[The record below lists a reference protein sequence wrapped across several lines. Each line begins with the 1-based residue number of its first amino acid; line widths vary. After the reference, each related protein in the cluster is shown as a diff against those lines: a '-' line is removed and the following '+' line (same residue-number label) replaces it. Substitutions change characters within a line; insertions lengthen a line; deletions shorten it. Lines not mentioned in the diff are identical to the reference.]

1 MDTKEKILNVAL
13 ALFARDGYEAVSVS
27 MIAGELGITKGAL
40 YKHYENKRAIFD
52 SIVQRMEEN
61 DYENARSFHMPEDLF
76 EKMPDRYRSTEFE
89 QLCAYTLAQ
98 FVYWTEDSF
107 ASKFRKMLS
116 LERYRNAEMNA
127 LYQQYLGAGPLH
139 YVEDLM
145 GQMVETGLANESA
158 RYLALDFYAPVYT
171 LISIYDGGGEP
182 AELAASLKEHMEV
195 FVRRLEKRAC
205 ELTESEENKM
215 EYPRSKKYS
224 SSKFMSMIMGPNP
237 VKLTEE
243 LMTGHLI
250 KPGARVCDLGSGN
263 GLTSLFLAKEYGF
276 QVYASD
282 LWSDPAENNAF
293 FAAQGLGP
301 EQIQAVK
308 ADALALPFQEEFFDA
323 VVSVDSYN
331 YFGRDKNY
339 LNEKLLPYVKHG
351 GYIYIAVPGMVKDCH
366 DRLPRELLLS
376 WNPDQLEYMHDIHY
390 WRGIISAA
398 KGVDI
403 LCIQQMESNEEVW
416 QDWLEQDNPYAVGD
430 RKSMEAGAGKYLNF
444 IKIILRKR

>member
-1 MDTKEKILNVAL
+1 MNTKENILQVAL
-13 ALFARDGYEAVSVS
+13 TLFARDGYEAVSVS
-27 MIAGELGITKGAL
+27 MIAGELGMTKGAL
-40 YKHYENKRAIFD
+40 YKHYENKRSIFD
-52 SIVQRMEEN
+52 SIVRRMEEN
-61 DYENARSFHMPEDLF
+61 DYENAKRFHMPEDLF
-76 EKMPDRYRSTEFE
+76 ERMPDRYKNTEFE

-107 ASKFRKMLS
+107 ASQFRKMLS

-127 LYQQYLGAGPLH
+127 LYQQYLGAGPLR

-145 GQMVETGLANESA
+145 GQMVETGLANESP

-171 LISIYDGGGEP
+171 LISIYDGGGNP
-182 AELAASLKEHMEV
+182 ADLAARLKEHMEV

-205 ELTESEENKM
+205 ELTESEEIKM

-282 LWSDPAENNAF
+282 LWSDPEENNAF

-331 YFGRDKNY
+331 YFGR
-339 LNEKLLPYVKHG
+339 
-351 GYIYIAVPGMVKDCH
+351 
-366 DRLPRELLLS
+366 
-376 WNPDQLEYMHDIHY
+376 
-390 WRGIISAA
+390 
-398 KGVDI
+398 
-403 LCIQQMESNEEVW
+403 
-416 QDWLEQDNPYAVGD
+416 
-430 RKSMEAGAGKYLNF
+430 
-444 IKIILRKR
+444 IKAI